1 MRATLIARFCVLTAV
16 VVGAATGFSN
26 DAAGNKDI
34 SSAARTER
42 KLNGRTLFL
51 PEGFEVELAAGPPL
65 VERPICIAF
74 DDRGRLY
81 VAESS
86 GSNDPVQVQLKKRPH
101 RILRLEDT
109 DGDGKYDRRTVFADR
124 MMFPEGV
131 LWYRGSVYVAAP
143 PSIWKLT
150 DTDGDG
156 VADVRQEWFLGKTLT
171 HCANDLHGPYLGPDG
186 RLYWCKGAFAEQ
198 RYPRFGGEV
207 FVTRAAHIFRCPVDA
222 PLEPSTNAVDPRYV
236 EPVMTGG
243 MDNPVEVVFT
253 PEGELI
259 FSTTF
264 LVHPGGGLRDGLIH
278 AIYGGVY
285 GKDQP
290 AIEGHRRTG
299 ELMPVLLHLGPA
311 AACGLERYQSGVF
324 GRSFTNNLFVCAF
337 NLHEVF
343 RVQLTPEG
351 ASYRATATP
360 FFGSPDVDFHP
371 TDVAEDADG
380 SLLVVDTG
388 GWYKLCCPS
397 SQLWKPDVLGAIYRI
412 RRRGAGGPED
422 PWGRAIRWQRLG
434 PQELVRYLG
443 DPRPMVHWQAVDRL
457 AQAGDR
463 AVPVLAEVLVGDAP
477 LTARLGAIWALSRI
491 GTAAALR
498 QVRGVLERESPE
510 QLTRA
515 ALHVVSL
522 YRDEAA
528 TQRLIELLEATSPY
542 VRRRA
547 AEALGRIRAREA
559 VPRLLAAAAR
569 VADRAE
575 EHAVIY
581 ALIEIGDVTA
591 TRRGLAERNE
601 PAVRRAALIA
611 LDQMRHSDLR
621 PRDVLPLL
629 FASDQAL
636 RSAARWV
643 LSHRADW
650 GKAAVGFLREHLTVP
665 PSNQHSREALATLLR
680 TFASEPAVQ
689 QFLAELFRGPGRR
702 ELKRFVLEQLAV
714 SSARRLDASLAESL
728 AELLEAE
735 GAQPSGLTAAAVEVL
750 FRAAAGG
757 AHPRLQTALAAL
769 ARRSDLPDELRLKAL
784 VATPGQLPTLDEA
797 LFEYLLQRLAPQEPV
812 STRALASRALT
823 KASLTKAQVLRL
835 TRLLPELGPLEVE
848 QLLLVYRNWDDEQ
861 VARELLHAL
870 RSAPART
877 ALNLQLINQRRR
889 QYPAAMQRV
898 LEELAKLV
906 EAEIARRREHIVE
919 LYRSLPPGDVRR
931 GQKVFLSSKAACSAC
946 HAIGY
951 LGGRVGPDL
960 TRIGRVRSKLE
971 LLEAIIDP
979 SASIIRSYEPV
990 LVMTKEGKV
999 INGLIQRETAEELE
1013 LVTGPN
1019 QTVTVRRADIEAMRV
1034 SNVSIMPAGLDQQ
1047 LSRQELADLLEFLAN
1062 CR

>member
-1 MRATLIARFCVLTAV
+1 MRPERIALVCALLALPFCVAV
-16 VVGAATGFSN
+16 GFSSEQ
-26 DAAGNKDI
+26 DGNTDTG
-34 SSAARTER
+34 SATRTER
-42 KLNGRTLFL
+42 KLNGRTLYL
-51 PEGFEVELAAGPPL
+51 PEDFEVEVAAAPPL
-65 VERPICIAF
+65 VERPICISF
-74 DDRGRLY
+74 DDQGRLY

-86 GSNDPVQVQLKKRPH
+86 GSNDPVEVQLKKRPH

-186 RLYWCKGAFAEQ
+186 WLYWCKGAFAEQ
-198 RYPRFGGEV
+198 RYPRFGGDV
-207 FVTRAAHIFRCPVDA
+207 FVTRAAHVFRSPVDA
-222 PLEPSTNAVDPRYV
+222 PLDPSTNAIDPRYV

-290 AIEGHRRTG
+290 AIEGHPRTG
-299 ELMPVLLHLGPA
+299 ELMPILLHLGPA
-311 AACGLERYQSGVF
+311 AACGLERYRSDVF

-343 RVQLTPEG
+343 RVRLAPAG

-360 FFGSPDVDFHP
+360 FFGSSDVDFHP

-412 RRRGAGGPED
+412 RRRGSTPPDD
-422 PWGRAIRWQRLG
+422 PWGKSIQWQKLA
-434 PQELVRYLG
+434 PDDLVRYLD
-443 DPRPMVHWQAVDRL
+443 DPRPMVRWHAVDRL
-457 AQAGDR
+457 AQASDR
-463 AVPVLAEVLVGDAP
+463 SVPALAKVLSSDRPVS
-477 LTARLGAIWALSRI
+477 ARLRAIWALARI
-491 GTAAALR
+491 GTPKALAVIR
-498 QVRGVLERESPE
+498 RILQDESPPPL
-510 QLTRA
+510 QRA
-515 ALHVVSL
+515 ALHVASL
-522 YRDEAA
+522 YRDDAA
-528 TQRLIELLEATSPY
+528 TDALLTLLDSTNPY

-547 AEALGRIRAREA
+547 AEALGRIRASNA
-559 VPRLLAAAAR
+559 VPRLLDVAAR
-569 VADRAE
+569 AGDRAE
-575 EHAVIY
+575 EHALIY
-581 ALIEIGDVTA
+581 ALIEIGNAEA
-591 TRRGLAERNE
+591 TRRGLARENP

-611 LDQMRHSDLR
+611 LDQMRESKLSPEDALR
-621 PRDVLPLL
+621 LL
-629 FASDQAL
+629 FDSDAQL
-636 RSAARWV
+636 RAAARWV
-643 LSHRADW
+643 LSHHPDW
-650 GKAAVGFLREHLTVP
+650 AKACVSFLEQQLAQMPAHGT
-665 PSNQHSREALATLLR
+665 HREALATLLR
-680 TFASEPAVQ
+680 TFASDEAVQ
-689 QFLAELFRGPGRR
+689 RSLARFLR
-702 ELKRFVLEQLAV
+702 ECHRADVQRFVLEQL
-714 SSARRLDASLAESL
+714 SSAELRRLNEPLTETL
-728 AELLEAE
+728 VLLLERV
-735 GAQPSGLTAAAVEVL
+735 GSSDTRLTQAVVEVL
-750 FRAAAGG
+750 LRSSPSGHRQEVRRVLLEIARATHLPEQLRLKGLVASPMALPEPDPELFQYLLDHLTPDQPVSIRGLAA
-757 AHPRLQTALAAL
+757 QAL
-769 ARRSDLPDELRLKAL
+769 ARTRL
-784 VATPGQLPTLDEA
+784 
-797 LFEYLLQRLAPQEPV
+797 
-812 STRALASRALT
+812 SRE
-823 KASLTKAQVLRL
+823 QVLRL

-848 QLLLVYRNWDDEQ
+848 QLLLVYRAWDDEQ
-861 VARELLHAL
+861 VARELLHSL
-870 RSAPART
+870 RRAPART
-877 ALNLQLINQRRR
+877 GLNLQLINQRKK
-889 QYPAAMQRV
+889 QYPPVMQRV
-898 LEELAKLV
+898 LEELATLV
-906 EAEIARRREHIVE
+906 EQEVAQRRQRIVE

-931 GQKVFLSSKAACSAC
+931 GQQVFLSSKAACSAC

-990 LVMTKEGKV
+990 LIMTREGKV
-999 INGLIQRETAEELE
+999 VNGLVQRETADELE

-1019 QTVTVRRADIEAMRV
+1019 QTVRIRRADIEAMRL

-1047 LSRQELADLLEFLAN
+1047 LTRQELADLLEFLAN